1 MFKKQ
6 KIEIKEKK
14 FYPLKRHCDY
24 NTEYILNSS
33 CNEITIQEKEKRLKY
48 FQNNI
53 LKDDDI
59 KNIKIKDKELFI
71 TYKNNQ
77 IFRCKGYFVDN
88 SIIIQK

>member
-1 MFKKQ
+1 MFEKQ

-24 NTEYILNSS
+24 N
-33 CNEITIQEKEKRLKY
+33 NEITIQEKEKRLKY

-71 TYKNNQ
+71 TYKNIYNN
-77 IFRCKGYFVDN
+77 YN
-88 SIIIQK
+88 YN